1 MSSNLH
7 YVYDGSFYAFTA
19 SGGFIME
26 QTFPDLSYNMDGM
39 FERFDVT
46 DAVQVLFDVRIFNE
60 KIGLIKDASNDEI
73 IDSSF
78 DWLIHGG
85 FPNDTITIT
94 ANEFTANMAENQ
106 VISLGRYTTL
116 YSEFSEYVRTY
127 FGYYGGFASLFRGSS
142 SFMINKDSLLDPS
155 GFMHLITAYE
165 NLDTGEIVTDLSGEI
180 QISNINNLL
189 RAAVIRNTFGNRHKN
204 NEGNLPTDGFMSGD
218 IIFIPNG
225 TDVTIKLNIA
235 SEAFLPMNNFGD
247 QNLPEHTQNNSYSS
261 PDKLYSADYFASISQ
276 LKRVSRAPLLIRLA
290 NLPDEVVS
298 DYTPYVPHSYGS
310 DDTNN
315 VIVIQA
321 SSANPNSINIYVGT
335 GSTVEPYYSFY
346 TTSNETTSWD
356 EIIDVSNT
364 YTFHRVTGSGNF
376 HPFYIS
382 DVGYEQVSTS
392 NISLTGDGSA
402 NSGIVEGQSFTLSF
416 NNSVNNLFYYCTSHS
431 EMIDEFTISVPEPE
445 VLVPTINYNWINRGY
460 EFGDK
465 NWTSIAMSD
474 NGRYQSATMYQKKIH
489 TSDDYGITWKPISQ
503 TLNQLWTCIA
513 MSSDGAIQFAS
524 TYYSYLYKSTD
535 SGATWTKNS
544 YVHQWTGVDMD
555 ASGQYVTGVI
565 INGYIKVSND
575 SGATWTS
582 FGKNLGKKVWGA
594 IKVSYTGKYQ
604 TALAVNDGI
613 YRSTDFGVTWEQK
626 LNEKVT
632 WKSVT
637 MDSTG
642 QYQMSCAENGYVYQS
657 NDYGNTWEKLEK
669 LGVRQWVSVSMSGDN
684 YKRTILA
691 KYDKIIVSV
700 DGGFIWKE
708 TGEDMFYKPWSS
720 ISMSFSGNFQSASV
734 WGGSVYTLYIDPN
747 DAPLPSPSTEESG
760 STSMNGALID
770 GSPVDNS

>member
-7 YVYDGSFYAFTA
+7 YVYDGSYYAFTA

-26 QTFPDLSYNMDGM
+26 ESFPDLSYNMDGL
-39 FERFDVT
+39 FEQYDVT

-78 DWLIHGG
+78 DWLVHRG
-85 FPNDTITIT
+85 FPNDSITIT
-94 ANEFTANMAENQ
+94 ASEFTANMAANQ

-142 SFMINKDSLLDPS
+142 SFTINNDSLLDPS
-155 GFMHLITAYE
+155 GFMHLITAY
-165 NLDTGEIVTDLSGEI
+165 NNPDTGEIVSDLSGEI

-189 RAAVIRNTFGNRHKN
+189 RAAVIRNTFANRHKN

-218 IIFIPNG
+218 IIFVPNG

-247 QNLPEHTQNNSYSS
+247 QNLPQITQNNDYIT
-261 PDKLYSADYFASISQ
+261 PDKLYSADYFSSLSQ

-290 NLPDEVVS
+290 NLPDETVTNYV
-298 DYTPYVPHSYGS
+298 PYVPHSYGPDNKIKFIVVQ
-310 DDTNN
+310 DDNNTSGTSSSTN
-315 VIVIQA
+315 A
-321 SSANPNSINIYVGT
+321 INIYVSS
-335 GSTVEPYYSFY
+335 GSLTSPYYSFY
-346 TTSNETTSWD
+346 TDSSGSTTWNG
-356 EIIDVSNT
+356 IIDISNS
-364 YTFHRVTGSGNF
+364 YVFQRISGSGTN

-382 DVGYEQVSTS
+382 DVGYEKAST
-392 NISLTGDGSA
+392 NLISLSGNGTPS
-402 NSGIVEGQSFTLSF
+402 SGITEGQSFTLSF
-416 NNSVNNLFYYCTSHS
+416 NGAISKLYFYCTSHS
-431 EMIDEFTISVPEPE
+431 TMIGEFSFTTSTESAPEIPSI
-445 VLVPTINYNWINRGY
+445 TYNWVNRGY
-460 EFGDK
+460 EYGDK
-465 NWTSIAMSD
+465 NWTSVAMSD
-474 NGRYQSATMYQKKIH
+474 NGRYQSATMYQNKIY
-489 TSDDYGITWKPISQ
+489 TSDDYGITWTPISQ
-503 TLNQLWTCIA
+503 ILNQLWTCIA
-513 MSSDGAIQFAS
+513 MSSTGATQFAS

-535 SGATWTKNS
+535 YGATWTKNS
-544 YVHQWTGVDMD
+544 YVHQWTGIDMD

-582 FGKNLGKKVWGA
+582 FAKNFGKKVWAA

-613 YRSTDFGVTWEQK
+613 YRSTDYGITWEQK
-626 LNEKVT
+626 STEKVT

-637 MDSTG
+637 MDATG
-642 QYQMSCAENGYVYQS
+642 QYQMACAENGYVYQS
-657 NDYGNTWEKLEK
+657 DDYGNSWEALEE
-669 LGVRQWVSVSMSGDN
+669 LGVRQWVSVAMSGDN

-691 KYDKIIVSV
+691 KYDKIVISI
-700 DGGFIWKE
+700 DGGVVWKE
-708 TGEDMFYKPWSS
+708 TAENLYYKPWST
-720 ISMSFSGNFQSASV
+720 IAMSFSGNFQTASV
-734 WGGSVYTLYIDPN
+734 WGGSLYGLYIDPN
-747 DAPLPSPSTEESG
+747 DAPIPDS
-760 STSMNGALID
+760 
-770 GSPVDNS
+770 